1 MNSKEDE
8 RSFFLLFKIL
18 LSFKIS
24 RKGLIVKKNLIQ
36 KLKKKK
42 DERSLILLSFKISR
56 KGLIVKK
63 IILKNHSIQ
72 KLKKQDIAK
81 V

>member
-8 RSFFLLFKIL
+8 RSFFFLFK
-18 LSFKIS
+18 
-24 RKGLIVKKNLIQ
+24 
-36 KLKKKK
+36 
-42 DERSLILLSFKISR
+42 ILLSFKISR